1 MKQSKYSKIKVYAVL
16 YEKDTNGNFVL
27 DSNGEKIIIKSYD
40 EINSS
45 DNYTIITD
53 ISEQYVDE

>member
-16 YEKDTNGNFVL
+16 YEKDTNGKFVL